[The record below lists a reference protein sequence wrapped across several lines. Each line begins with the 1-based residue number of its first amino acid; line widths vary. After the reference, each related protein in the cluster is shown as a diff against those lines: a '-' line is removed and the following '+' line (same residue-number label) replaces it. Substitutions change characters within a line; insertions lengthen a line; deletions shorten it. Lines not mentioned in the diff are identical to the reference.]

1 MSEENVEVVRRC
13 MQLWPARE
21 FERIPEFFDP
31 EIVIDLSRN
40 VFNPDAYRGYDGV
53 ERFLQGVYETWE
65 RFEVEIDEAIDGGDT
80 VVTASRIS
88 GRGRGSGV
96 ETEMRI
102 FQVWTLREGR
112 IVSVVGGYRDRATA
126 LEDAGL
132 AE

>member
-1 MSEENVEVVRRC
+1 MSRDKVELVRRC
-13 MQLWPARE
+13 MELWPERE

-31 EIVIDLSRN
+31 GIVIDLSRN
-40 VFNPDAYRGYDGV
+40 VFNPDVYRGYDGV

-65 RFEVEIDEAIDGGDT
+65 RFEVEIEEAIDEGDT

-88 GRGRGSGV
+88 GKGRGSGV
-96 ETEMRI
+96 EAEMQI

-112 IVSVVGGYRDRATA
+112 IFSVVGGYRDRVSA
-126 LEDAGL
+126 LKDAGL